1 MNDEHIVCP
10 SFEVNAVDSLWTM
23 IGIELVCFI
32 TRPVHMCARCSTW
45 LYSLCSLL
53 TVNCDRNRIR
63 LLHYKSSSQVCQSLE
78 VNAAD
83 SMWTVIGIE
92 SFSFINT
99 YETNI
104 CHLAG
109 HFLRRQQCTVV
120 NSKHPPSLWTVTRM
134 SWPRLELGE
143 VGYFIDTPDEP
154 TSLACA
160 STNGRV
166 TRSPWT
172 VATFAEQSRYTTVT
186 HGSSRPQLWVRTS
199 DELL

>member
-1 MNDEHIVCP
+1 MPVVRRGCSCRTVNCDINLIGFFIDTFSSHNVC
-10 SFEVNAVDSLWTM
+10 SESVDVDAVDSLWTA
-23 IGIELVCFI
+23 IGIELVCF
-32 TRPVHMCARCSTW
+32 
-45 LYSLCSLL
+45 
-53 TVNCDRNRIR
+53 N
-63 LLHYKSSSQVCQSLE
+63 SSSQVCQSFE

-83 SMWTVIGIE
+83 SMWTVIEIE

-99 YETNI
+99 YEITSTKQI
-104 CHLAG
+104 FVIW
-109 HFLRRQQCTVV
+109 HFSRRQECTAV

-154 TSLACA
+154 TSLACTSA
-160 STNGRV
+160 NGRV

-172 VATFAEQSRYTTVT
+172 VATFAVRSLYTTVT
-186 HGSSRPQLWVRTS
+186 HGSSRSQLWVRTS